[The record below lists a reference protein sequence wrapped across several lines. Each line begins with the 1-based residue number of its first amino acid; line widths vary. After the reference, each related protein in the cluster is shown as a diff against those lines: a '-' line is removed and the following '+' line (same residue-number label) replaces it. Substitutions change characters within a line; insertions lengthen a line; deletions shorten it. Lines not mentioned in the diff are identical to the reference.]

1 MSEVGDAVQVIVVS
15 GQAGYLLGKVTVRT
29 AAFVLKLLN
38 TVYLAKWRGRVSLRR
53 MRQIKGEDYVFINA
67 GTESRIQLKA
77 VEKEMKAHGILY
89 ARLPD
94 LCGGDNRTQ
103 YVIPASDAAKMKA
116 FLLDH
121 SNGEYKDTRV
131 GPISPAD
138 YVKTGVTR
146 NGLPTEEM
154 ENLFRSVPRSG
165 QQEPSRLE
173 DRQRFLPEIA
183 QPEIAHSVRKHDID
197 TEQKGKAYWIQG
209 KPMRQHDRWG
219 MYRMP
224 DGIHAVIIPREDM
237 LEGYTLNGAGKV
249 MPPQAA
255 VCPGKTYLTVNLKDG
270 RQERTSGSSVI
281 TELEKE
287 DIRKENE
294 RLRAKNN
301 VRTEKDVVYA
311 PVQKQNGDKAGQEY
325 TRITINEKMFEKMTG
340 KGVYR
345 TRIPY
350 RQDLVSIPKSDCRM
364 YTFRNGTKILSAYI
378 YHDADYRIQGRDGE
392 MRTVK
397 GSTLR
402 GYYDN
407 RTKRSRAPEKTGAK
421 TTAGKERKTAGNH
434 VPETRH
440 TQAQKTKTPPKGV
453 KKTYA

>member
-183 QPEIAHSVRKHDID
+183 QPETAHSVRKHDID

-224 DGIHAVIIPREDM
+224 DGIHTVIIPREDM

-270 RQERTSGSSVI
+270 RQERTSGS
-281 TELEKE
+281 T
-287 DIRKENE
+287 
-294 RLRAKNN
+294 
-301 VRTEKDVVYA
+301 
-311 PVQKQNGDKAGQEY
+311 
-325 TRITINEKMFEKMTG
+325 
-340 KGVYR
+340 